1 MKMLQQI
8 NLDKKTIQDI
18 KKYYNKVFK
27 DSNVFTEEIIQQE
40 FIQDIER
47 YIKASKE
54 NRLIAN
60 VRHVSKSGMYRVI
73 DILEFGIDINVN
85 RDEPYHGYIRS
96 FVRFFGILDN
106 YNLDKSG
113 VVVRGCGMDMIFALH
128 NNIIE
133 TLFYRGLISES
144 DRQATAQNK
153 PYPI

>member
-1 MKMLQQI
+1 MLQQI

-18 KKYYNKVFK
+18 KKYYNKEYK

-60 VRHVSKSGMYRVI
+60 VRHVSKSKLYRVVE
-73 DILEFGIDINVN
+73 ILEFEIDINVE
-85 RDEPYHGYIRS
+85 RIIPCRGYLLN

-106 YNLDKSG
+106 YNFDKGG
-113 VVVRGCGMDMIFALH
+113 VVVRGGNMDMIFSMH
-128 NNIIE
+128 YDIIHI
-133 TLFYRGLISES
+133 LFNRGLISES

-153 PYPI
+153 PYLI

>member
-1 MKMLQQI
+1 MIQQI

-18 KKYYNKVFK
+18 KKYYNKEYK
-27 DSNVFTEEIIQQE
+27 DSNVFTEEIIQEQ

-73 DILEFGIDINVN
+73 DVLEFGIEIDIN
-85 RDEPYHGYIRS
+85 RDNGILDGYLLN

-106 YNLDKSG
+106 YNLEKSG
-113 VVVRGCGMDMIFALH
+113 VIVRGCGMDMIFWLH
-128 NNIIE
+128 NSIIE
-133 TLFYRGLISES
+133 TLFYRGLISDS
-144 DRQATAQNK
+144 DRQATAQNT
-153 PYPI
+153 PYLI